1 MSWLEEQR
9 SPLSPLLNAHLVTP
23 GSAAEIDGIFNALDT
38 DSDGTVSYDELFR
51 LFRDFVKDPYAG
63 FVSEQTLREKKGEAY
78 TLLDDLFVHDMVIAV
93 LEGVRDVVGFD
104 VVRPKYPLQRR
115 CHHAVIGA

>member
-1 MSWLEEQR
+1 M
-9 SPLSPLLNAHLVTP
+9 TP